1 MEFKIR
7 KAEEHDFPVIFS
19 MIRDFAAF
27 ENCSEKLVNTLE
39 LMQKE
44 KELINCFVA
53 ETESKEIVGYV
64 VYFFAYYTWFGKSL
78 YMDDLYVKEA
88 FRGMG
93 IGSSLINA
101 VINFARK
108 EDCHKLRW
116 QVSGWN
122 KPAIEFYKK
131 LGATIDDVE
140 RNCDLIF

>member
-7 KAEEHDFPVIFS
+7 KAEEHDYPVIFS

-78 YMDDLYVKEA
+78 YMDDLYVKDS
-88 FRGMG
+88 FRGKG
-93 IGSSLINA
+93 IGSSLINE

-108 EDCHKLRW
+108 ENCHKLRW
-116 QVSGWN
+116 QVSSWN
-122 KPAIEFYKK
+122 KPAIGFYKK

>member
-1 MEFKIR
+1 M
-7 KAEEHDFPVIFS
+7 H
-19 MIRDFAAF
+19 
-27 ENCSEKLVNTLE
+27 
-39 LMQKE
+39 KE
-44 KELINCFVA
+44 KELINCLVA

-78 YMDDLYVKEA
+78 YMDDLYVKDT
-88 FRGMG
+88 FRGKG